1 VLQKVETEYREIT
14 GEDFDALRDLGRMMH
29 EEGSYSHLEF
39 SDRRLFETFERYMND
54 PDRIGIIAM
63 KGDKPCGMIG
73 GYVSKYYFSDELVAG
88 DIAWFVVPEYRG
100 SRVGLH
106 LLDAFENWAKAKKVS
121 ELRIGISTG
130 VNMEAFDRLMKK
142 RGYSMVGA
150 NYRLEN

>member
-1 VLQKVETEYREIT
+1 MLKKVETEYREIT
-14 GEDFDALRDLGRMMH
+14 NKDFPALCDLGQMMH
-29 EEGSYSHLEF
+29 KEGSYSHLKF
-39 SDRRLFETFERYMND
+39 SKARLLETFKRYMND
-54 PDRIGIIAM
+54 PDRIGIVAM
-63 KGDKPCGMIG
+63 QGDKPCGMIG

-106 LLDAFENWAKAKKVS
+106 LLDAFEDWAKSKGVS

>member
-1 VLQKVETEYREIT
+1 MLKKIETEYREIT
-14 GEDFDALRDLGRMMH
+14 NEDFPALCDLGQMMH
-29 EEGSYSHLEF
+29 EEGSYSHLKF
-39 SDRRLFETFERYMND
+39 SKARLLETFKRYMND
-54 PDRIGIIAM
+54 PDRIGIVAM
-63 KGDKPCGMIG
+63 QGDKPCGMIG

-106 LLDAFENWAKAKKVS
+106 LLDAFEDWAKSKGVS

>member
-1 VLQKVETEYREIT
+1 MLKKVETEYREIT
-14 GEDFDALRDLGRMMH
+14 NKDFPALCDLGQMMH
-29 EEGSYSHLEF
+29 EEGSYSHLKF
-39 SDRRLFETFERYMND
+39 SKARLLETFKRYMND
-54 PDRIGIIAM
+54 PDRIGIVAM
-63 KGDKPCGMIG
+63 QGDKPCGMIG

-106 LLDAFENWAKAKKVS
+106 LLDAFEDWAKSKGVS

>member
-1 VLQKVETEYREIT
+1 MLKKVETEYREIT
-14 GEDFDALRDLGRMMH
+14 NEDFPALCDLGQMMH
-29 EEGSYSHLEF
+29 EEGSYSHLKF
-39 SDRRLFETFERYMND
+39 SKPRLLETFKRYMDD

-63 KGDKPCGMIG
+63 QGDKPCGMIG
-73 GYVSKYYFSDELVAG
+73 GYVSKYYFSDQIVAS
-88 DIAWFVVPEYRG
+88 DIAWFVLPEFRG
-100 SRVGLH
+100 TMIGVR
-106 LLDAFENWAKAKKVS
+106 LLDAFEDWAKSKGVS